1 MMVALLVALGV
12 LFASVGVAGAGEAQ
26 VEAVRARP
34 DGDGTWRFDVTVR
47 HADEGWDH
55 YADAFTVATV
65 DGQLLGTR
73 TLLHPH
79 VEEQPFTRSLGQVA
93 VPAGVE
99 TVVVRAH
106 DSVHGEGAAV
116 EVELTR

>member
-1 MMVALLVALGV
+1 MGLLIALGV

-26 VEAVRARP
+26 VEAVRARHT
-34 DGDGTWRFDVTVR
+34 GDGMWRFDVTVR

-55 YADAFTVATV
+55 YANAFTIATV

-93 VPAGVE
+93 IPAGVAV
-99 TVVVRAH
+99 VVVRAH
-106 DSVHGEGAAV
+106 DSVHGEGEAV